1 MEKVYNKKKER
12 KELSSLSRTRTLVK
26 VLLTKGL
33 ILIILSVGFY
43 LLAQSVLKYK
53 IHQVK
58 FLNPI
63 RTDFFKQNLTIFN
76 SLFRL
81 LHFETTPE
89 HIAFG

>member
-12 KELSSLSRTRTLVK
+12 KELSLLNK

-33 ILIILSVGFY
+33 ILVVLSIGFY

-58 FLNPI
+58 FI
-63 RTDFFKQNLTIFN
+63 
-76 SLFRL
+76 
-81 LHFETTPE
+81 
-89 HIAFG
+89 